1 MNFIST
7 PTPPYRSQDNASPKP
22 TRPPGLLGWLASL
35 LRTPTPAYKTAP
47 PTPPAAPEHTASSEA
62 EANAKR

>member
-7 PTPPYRSQDNASPKP
+7 PTPPYRKQDNAPQP
-22 TRPPGLLGWLASL
+22 TRPPGLLGWLAGL
-35 LRTPTPAYKTAP
+35 LRTPTPAYKTTP
-47 PTPPAAPEHTASSEA
+47 PTTTTPPEHTASAEA